1 MIAPRS
7 MPRTAPRRPHL
18 AAMARPS
25 YVQLSGY
32 AQAANC
38 TLALLEGRSHLV
50 VPVVAMVA
58 GSIVRGMNSLGPE
71 YVPADVLANFPESFN
86 GRPVVPIHPYDG
98 TGSANDPSTQN
109 KYRYGQV
116 FNARTDEIDGNLKLD
131 AWLDIERAT
140 ALGGE
145 PASVVADCQAGKL
158 VEVSLG
164 AWIVMAAEEGELDD
178 GRKYEYI
185 WQYITSYDHL
195 AMGLAGLEGACSCA
209 TGCGGPRLYTAS
221 GAPVPPPLAL
231 AEPTVDPISE
241 LSLAALALAKARRP
255 TFSGI
260 ETTTWSAPS
269 WHEWV
274 TALHT
279 GNESPKSITDAT
291 DGLKA
296 SIARH
301 TLLGDPNAVT
311 LRDLTMFP
319 VVNPHSG
326 KLNERALRAVLGGR
340 GSAADIPDTA
350 KTSAQSMARVLLKSE
365 FDIEIAETSA
375 STDSESDTSD
385 PKESANMAVPQ
396 TSEPEAAGAIV
407 APAVTP
413 TTAAATRDRSP
424 KLFARMLAGIT
435 SLAASFRANG
445 GSTDGVSDSKLRA
458 NLYNALRASEPAFGW
473 GSYYW
478 SSSDAII
485 DVFTAESTVVYVTCP
500 YDDVIYWRQTYT
512 VDAAGN
518 VKLSGDREMVS
529 PDWSW
534 KPIPATPIAD
544 VVDALDLDADTTV
557 VVVTASAASA
567 SASTTPASTLTAASA
582 CGCHS
587 AIATPTLNSSDP
599 ATGDPTAA
607 PTTETISTGGP
618 SPMTPTPV
626 VKTLVARLIA
636 NSAGVFTAEQI
647 PTLESLP
654 EAALTTL
661 CEKHAPIA
669 AEAPTSATVPA
680 AATEVAAPTPAAN
693 TAAVAPAA
701 AEPESFDALLARSPI
716 EFQAF
721 YAQGKAAMDARKVSL
736 LAAINGKSKATAA
749 MLTATPTISIE
760 QLEAVATELGC
771 LTAPALNLTPIPSY
785 MGVGFAVPP
794 LPTASTYQVAKPYDV
809 ALKALGAKPLT
820 PPRPGDAT
828 AN

>member
-1 MIAPRS
+1 MRS
-7 MPRTAPRRPHL
+7 MPHTPRL
-18 AAMARPS
+18 AAMACPS

-32 AQAANC
+32 AQVTNC

-58 GSIVRGMNSLGPE
+58 GSIVRGMNSKGPE
-71 YVPADVLANFPESFN
+71 YVPAEVLANFPESFN
-86 GRPVVPIHPYDG
+86 GRPIVPIHPYDG
-98 TGSANDPSTQN
+98 TGSANDPATQN

-116 FNARTDEIDGNLKLD
+116 FNARTDDFDGNLKLD

-164 AWIVMAAEEGELDD
+164 AWIVMANEPGELED
-178 GRKYEYI
+178 GREYEYV

-221 GAPVPPPLAL
+221 GTPVPLPL
-231 AEPTVDPISE
+231 AEPTADPISE

-255 TFSGI
+255 TFSGT

-279 GNESPKSITDAT
+279 GTESPKSITDAT
-291 DGLKA
+291 PALKA

-301 TLLGDPNAVT
+301 TLLGDPNAVS
-311 LRDLTMFP
+311 LRDLTLFP

-326 KLNERALRAVLGGR
+326 RLNERALRAVLGGR
-340 GSAADIPDTA
+340 GSAADIPDAA
-350 KTSAQSMARVLLKSE
+350 KTSAQSMARELLKSE
-365 FDIEIAETSA
+365 FDIEIAETS
-375 STDSESDTSD
+375 TDSESDTSG

-396 TSEPEAAGAIV
+396 AQPAEAVA
-407 APAVTP
+407 APAVASASATAP
-413 TTAAATRDRSP
+413 TARDRSP

-445 GSTDGVSDSKLRA
+445 GSTDGVSDTELRA

-485 DVFTAESTVVYVTCP
+485 DVFTSESTVVYVTCP
-500 YDDVIYWRQTYT
+500 YEDVIYWRQTYT
-512 VDAAGN
+512 VDAAGKVTLN
-518 VKLSGDREMVS
+518 GDREMVS
-529 PDWSW
+529 PDWNW
-534 KPIPATPIAD
+534 KPIPVVPAAD

-557 VVVTASAASA
+557 VVVTASANANA
-567 SASTTPASTLTAASA
+567 IPATPVPA
-582 CGCHS
+582 CGCHTTIV
-587 AIATPTLNSSDP
+587 APALNSSDP
-599 ATGDPTAA
+599 ATGDPAAA
-607 PTTETISTGGP
+607 PTTETISTGGL
-618 SPMTPTPV
+618 SPMTPTPA
-626 VKTLVARLIA
+626 VKTLVARLVA
-636 NSAGVFTAEQI
+636 NSAGVFTAEQS
-647 PTLESLP
+647 TALESLP

-669 AEAPTSATVPA
+669 AETTATPA
-680 AATEVAAPTPAAN
+680 VTAAVTEVAAPTPVAN
-693 TAAVAPAA
+693 AAAVTPS
-701 AEPESFDALLARSPI
+701 AEPEPFETFLSRSPT

-721 YAQGKAAMDARKVSL
+721 YAQQKAAMDARKSAL
-736 LAAINGKSKATAA
+736 LTAIGGKSKATAA
-749 MLTATPTISIE
+749 MLTVAPVGIE

-771 LTAPALNLTPIPSY
+771 FTAAPIPSY
-785 MGVGFAVPP
+785 GAAGLPGSIPGSASANAAPRYTPPKIYDRALAAMGKPGIGESAVPSAAAAP
-794 LPTASTYQVAKPYDV
+794 KP
-809 ALKALGAKPLT
+809 
-820 PPRPGDAT
+820 
-828 AN
+828 N

>member
-1 MIAPRS
+1 MRS
-7 MPRTAPRRPHL
+7 MPRLTALARPH
-18 AAMARPS
+18 

-58 GSIVRGMNSLGPE
+58 GSIVRGMNSKGPE

-86 GRPVVPIHPYDG
+86 GRPVVPIHPYAG
-98 TGSANDPSTQN
+98 TGSANEPATQN

-116 FNARTDEIDGNLKLD
+116 FNARTDDFDGNLKLD
-131 AWLDIERAT
+131 AWLDIDRAT

-164 AWIVMAAEEGELDD
+164 AWIVMANEPGELDD
-178 GRKYEYI
+178 GREYEYV

-221 GAPVPPPLAL
+221 GAPVPLPH
-231 AEPTVDPISE
+231 AESTVDSISE
-241 LSLAALALAKARRP
+241 PSLAALALAKARRP
-255 TFSGI
+255 TFSGT

-279 GNESPKSITDAT
+279 GTESPKSISDAT

-301 TLLGDPNAVT
+301 TLLGDPNAAM
-311 LRDLTMFP
+311 LRDLTVFP

-326 KLNERALRAVLGGR
+326 KLNERALRAVVGGR
-340 GSAADIPDTA
+340 GSEADIPDAA
-350 KTSAQSMARVLLKSE
+350 KSSAQTMARSLLKSE
-365 FDIEIAETSA
+365 FGIEIAETPEASA
-375 STDSESDTSD
+375 ESDTPDTSD

-396 TSEPEAAGAIV
+396 TQLAEAV
-407 APAVTP
+407 AAPASAVTP
-413 TTAAATRDRSP
+413 ASATTTRDRS
-424 KLFARMLAGIT
+424 LFARMLAGVT

-445 GSTDGVSDSKLRA
+445 GSTDGVSDSKLRE
-458 NLYNALRASEPAFGW
+458 NLYTALRASEPAFGW

-518 VKLSGDREMVS
+518 VKLNGDREMVS
-529 PDWSW
+529 PDWNW
-534 KPIPATPIAD
+534 KPIPAADAAD
-544 VVDALDLDADTTV
+544 VLDV
-557 VVVTASAASA
+557 PVGEMSA
-567 SASTTPASTLTAASA
+567 SATESSA

-587 AIATPTLNSSDP
+587 TATANLNTSTSIS
-599 ATGDPTAA
+599 ATGDPAA
-607 PTTETISTGGP
+607 VLETLTEGGP
-618 SPMTPTPV
+618 SPMTPTPAV
-626 VKTLVARLIA
+626 RTLVARLVA
-636 NSAGVFTAEQI
+636 NSAGAFVAENI
-647 PTLESLP
+647 PALEALP
-654 EAALTTL
+654 EAQLTAM
-661 CEKHAPIA
+661 CEKFAPIT
-669 AEAPTSATVPA
+669 TSATPAVNTEGTAAAPAVVPA
-680 AATEVAAPTPAAN
+680 AAPAAPAASPVAAAPTPTAN
-693 TAAVAPAA
+693 ATAIPAAA
-701 AEPESFDALLARSPI
+701 AEPESFDALLARSPV

-721 YAQGKAAMDARKVSL
+721 YAQGKAAMDARRASL
-736 LAAINGKSKATAA
+736 LAAIGGKSKATAA
-749 MLTATPTISIE
+749 MLTAAPVGIE
-760 QLEAVATELGC
+760 QLEAVALELGC
-771 LTAPALNLTPIPSY
+771 FTPAPIASYGAQGLPGVIPGGSPAPAARRY
-785 MGVGFAVPP
+785 
-794 LPTASTYQVAKPYDV
+794 
-809 ALKALGAKPLT
+809 T
-820 PPRPGDAT
+820 PPKIYDQALHAMGKPGIGEIAAPSTAT
-828 AN
+828 AGAPKPN